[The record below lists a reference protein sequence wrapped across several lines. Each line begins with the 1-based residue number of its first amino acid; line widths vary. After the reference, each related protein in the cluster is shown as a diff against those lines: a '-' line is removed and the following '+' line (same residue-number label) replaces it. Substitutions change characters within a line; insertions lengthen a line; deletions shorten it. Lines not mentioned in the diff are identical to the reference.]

1 MTSSIIDTA
10 RETIKFWW
18 LQVLLGVVFIF
29 SGFWVLTN
37 PIEGYI
43 ALSIVFGVL
52 MFVSGFTE
60 LVFSFINK
68 DQMENWGW
76 QFMGALFDFLIGLI
90 LVSFP
95 KLTMQVIP
103 FLVAFYFMFKG
114 FGEMSLAIDLKGKGG
129 DVSWGW
135 LMFFGILAVALGL
148 LILYRPQIGGLT
160 VVFYTG
166 VAFTMVGVFK
176 VLVGLKLRKVKRI
189 ARKVRDF
196 SAESQLEES

>member
-1 MTSSIIDTA
+1 MASSIIDTA
-10 RETIKFWW
+10 RESIKFWW
-18 LQVLLGVVFIF
+18 LLLLLGLVFIF

-37 PIEGYI
+37 PVEGYV

-52 MFVSGFTE
+52 MFVSGLTE
-60 LVFSFINK
+60 LIFTMVNK
-68 DQMENWGW
+68 DNMQNWGW
-76 QFMGALFDFLIGLI
+76 QLMGALFDFLIGLI

-103 FLVAFYFMFKG
+103 FLVAFFFMFKG

-135 LMFFGILAVALGL
+135 LMIFGVIAVALGL

-166 VAFTMVGVFK
+166 VAFTMVGVYK
-176 VLVGLKLRKVKRI
+176 VLLGLKLRKVKRL
-189 ARKVRDF
+189 ASRVKNTVAETAP
-196 SAESQLEES
+196 SA

>member
-1 MTSSIIDTA
+1 MASSIIDTA
-10 RETIKFWW
+10 RESIKFWW
-18 LQVLLGVVFIF
+18 LLLLLGLVFIF

-37 PIEGYI
+37 PVEGYV

-52 MFVSGFTE
+52 MFVSGLTE
-60 LVFSFINK
+60 LIFTMVNK
-68 DQMENWGW
+68 DNMQNWGW
-76 QFMGALFDFLIGLI
+76 QLMGALFDFLIGLI

-103 FLVAFYFMFKG
+103 FLLAFFFMFKG

-135 LMFFGILAVALGL
+135 LMIFGVIAVALGL

-166 VAFTMVGVFK
+166 VAFTMVGVYK
-176 VLVGLKLRKVKRI
+176 VLLGLKLRKVKRL
-189 ARKVRDF
+189 ASRVKNTVAETEP
-196 SAESQLEES
+196 SA

>member
-1 MTSSIIDTA
+1 MASSIIDTA
-10 RETIKFWW
+10 RESIKFWW
-18 LQVLLGVVFIF
+18 LLLLLGLVFIF

-37 PIEGYI
+37 PVEGYV

-52 MFVSGFTE
+52 MFVSGLTE
-60 LVFSFINK
+60 LIFTMVNK
-68 DQMENWGW
+68 DNMQNWGW
-76 QFMGALFDFLIGLI
+76 QLMGALFDFLIGLI

-103 FLVAFYFMFKG
+103 FLVAFFFMFKG

-135 LMFFGILAVALGL
+135 LMIFGVIAVALGL

-166 VAFTMVGVFK
+166 VAFTMVGVYK
-176 VLVGLKLRKVKRI
+176 VLLGLKLRKVKRL
-189 ARKVRDF
+189 ASSVKNTVAETAP
-196 SAESQLEES
+196 SA